1 MALAAMQSVA
11 ALVLCGLT
19 LCFAECQGD
28 CEAEDTGLVQ
38 RPKYYNYGY
47 YHKDYYHKYYS
58 RRRRRERKKP
68 NILIIIIDDLGFNQV
83 GFRAKPEK
91 NYDVKTPNIDAL
103 ADEGIVMDRFY
114 ATPWCAPSRGAIQ
127 SGRLDVINPNVPNN
141 VWNFDP
147 NATYN
152 DSAGE
157 AQFAPYVGGIQPGTL
172 TMGKRF
178 AELGY
183 VTHLNGKWGIGGASF
198 LNTPMGMG
206 YSSFLG
212 WFGDSMES
220 CDGAEPG
227 FAVGGAGPF
236 FDALPGFWRQDSQ
249 ASFNA
254 SWCSLLKSAQLTEEE
269 ISVGCRSFKQELDD
283 VADEMIRRRSR
294 EIITQHDYEKPLF
307 LVHALQLMH
316 LPMQY
321 PKRFAP
327 TVTNAREPLN
337 EDLRAATYGALKYVD
352 WVIGDLIDAVKEQD
366 QYDNTLVFLTSDN
379 GGAIYAGTANNNFP
393 LRGGKFNNFDG
404 GQRVNALFS
413 GGWIEGALNHYDLKA
428 FYSETVMAM
437 NDVPETL
444 LQMVTGR
451 PFPDGGMRNKP
462 GPLSGIPLW
471 DKILQKRQVPRRIT
485 YSETMEIKVG
495 PNIADL
501 RKIWFTENNTIIAD
515 GNWST
520 NFPTNIEFIPDLA
533 YLYVRPCGEPY
544 CHFDLYSDSGEQS
557 NIILSPAQ
565 EQRMRQDVFDA
576 WNDNILDSAR
586 IKSLNGSNGLPFQVA
601 LWTYYG
607 NSGPFVNL
615 DAEPI
620 SVPAQCWCDWI
631 DDGVAPEEVTHMII
645 NLYLGIRCTNT
656 IKAFGIAG
664 ALACERPLSLTQ
676 APINFSLQENM
687 WKTIGYETSNF
698 SSILTAQWN
707 EGPVELLF
715 PLPLLEWNFAAIHG
729 LQSMNARRGF
739 ENWANI
745 EKYPFNLAIRD
756 RCPQM
761 EIFTAPTPRTQV
773 TDWFISAGFFNNPT
787 AGAGGNGR
795 LAMVLEK
802 LNFTLDNKVRGCFIV
817 GEDAMQCPILDNKP
831 PLVDPFDVPNRTFQD
846 CLDNCILWDPDA

>member
-1 MALAAMQSVA
+1 MNSQ
-11 ALVLCGLT
+11 LV
-19 LCFAECQGD
+19 
-28 CEAEDTGLVQ
+28 TGLFC
-38 RPKYYNYGY
+38 PGDICFLENPS
-47 YHKDYYHKYYS
+47 YHS
-58 RRRRRERKKP
+58 LECAL
-68 NILIIIIDDLGFNQV
+68 NITYLFVSDRDLLDG
-83 GFRAKPEK
+83 
-91 NYDVKTPNIDAL
+91 T
-103 ADEGIVMDRFY
+103 ADF
-114 ATPWCAPSRGAIQ
+114 
-127 SGRLDVINPNVPNN
+127 
-141 VWNFDP
+141 
-147 NATYN
+147 
-152 DSAGE
+152 
-157 AQFAPYVGGIQPGTL
+157 
-172 TMGKRF
+172 
-178 AELGY
+178 
-183 VTHLNGKWGIGGASF
+183 
-198 LNTPMGMG
+198 
-206 YSSFLG
+206 
-212 WFGDSMES
+212 
-220 CDGAEPG
+220 
-227 FAVGGAGPF
+227 
-236 FDALPGFWRQDSQ
+236 
-249 ASFNA
+249 A
-254 SWCSLLKSAQLTEEE
+254 SWAVL
-269 ISVGCRSFKQELDD
+269 
-283 VADEMIRRRSR
+283 
-294 EIITQHDYEKPLF
+294 
-307 LVHALQLMH
+307 
-316 LPMQY
+316 
-321 PKRFAP
+321 
-327 TVTNAREPLN
+327 TNAASTELPAKCR
-337 EDLRAATYGALKYVD
+337 
-352 WVIGDLIDAVKEQD
+352 
-366 QYDNTLVFLTSDN
+366 YDNTLVFLTSDN

-451 PFPDGGMRNKP
+451 PYPDGGMRNKP

-729 LQSMNARRGF
+729 LQTLGPNK
-739 ENWANI
+739 I
-745 EKYPFNLAIRD
+745 DYLHI
-756 RCPQM
+756 
-761 EIFTAPTPRTQV
+761 APLLYKKREPL
-773 TDWFISAGFFNNPT
+773 SEA
-787 AGAGGNGR
+787 
-795 LAMVLEK
+795 
-802 LNFTLDNKVRGCFIV
+802 V
-817 GEDAMQCPILDNKP
+817 GKGTHPS
-831 PLVDPFDVPNRTFQD
+831 T
-846 CLDNCILWDPDA
+846 